1 VPVSAP
7 LEFAATLVG
16 GAPATHPTDGF
27 VGYVFGLAASDN
39 GADGRLIVQRADN
52 PEPHEEPYCLVWG
65 EREGTTYGG
74 VRRVVVE
81 RGGVTFEMT
90 TLNAAELG
98 APREFRISFPA
109 EHTEVVRWGL
119 ARTLGADVVTVDVMT
134 GTALP
139 EPRRGAGGLGTRILR
154 GAGAPTG

>member
-1 VPVSAP
+1 VPVNAP

-16 GAPATHPTDGF
+16 GAPATQRTDGF
-27 VGYVFGLAASDN
+27 IGYVFGLAASEN
-39 GADGRLIVQRADN
+39 GADGRLIVQRADD

-65 EREGTTYGG
+65 DQEGTTYGG

-81 RGGVTFEMT
+81 HGGVTFEMT

-98 APREFRISFPA
+98 TPREFRITFPA
-109 EHTEVVRWGL
+109 EHTEAVRWGL
-119 ARTLGADVVTVDVMT
+119 ARTLGPDVVTV
-134 GTALP
+134 GAAPP
-139 EPRRGAGGLGTRILR
+139 EQRRPVGGLGTRVLR

>member
-1 VPVSAP
+1 VSAP

-16 GAPATHPTDGF
+16 GAPTTRHADGF
-27 VGYVFGLAASDN
+27 VGYVFALAASDN
-39 GADGRLIVQRADN
+39 GADGRLIVQRADD

-74 VRRVVVE
+74 VCRAVVE

-98 APREFRISFPA
+98 TPREFRITFPT

-119 ARTLGADVVTVDVMT
+119 ARTLGADVVTPA
-134 GTALP
+134 ALP
-139 EPRRGAGGLGTRILR
+139 EEPRRDAGLGTRLLR